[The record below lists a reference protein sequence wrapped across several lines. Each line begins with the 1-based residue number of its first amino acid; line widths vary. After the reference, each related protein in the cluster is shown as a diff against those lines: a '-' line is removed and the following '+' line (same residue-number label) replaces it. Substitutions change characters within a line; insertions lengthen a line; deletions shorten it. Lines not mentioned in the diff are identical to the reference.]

1 MNPPFELPD
10 TKNCFKFYELEEVY
24 DIDKTLLKE
33 KYLEKSKL
41 YHPDFHAGDQRLY
54 QIAVSASAF
63 NNQAFK
69 ILDNDI
75 SRASH
80 LLDLNQ
86 SDSNENAKLP
96 QAFLMEMLELN
107 EAIDEIND
115 DNRYDLEDQINAFKK
130 SGKVEI
136 AECAR
141 QSDWNNLR
149 MAILKWKYLERLEN
163 RLTE

>member
-1 MNPPFELPD
+1 MNPSIELPD
-10 TKNCFKFYELEEVY
+10 TKNCFKFYELEQVY
-24 DIDKTLLKE
+24 NIDKVILKE

-41 YHPDFHAGDQRLY
+41 YHPDFHTGDQRLY

-69 ILDNDI
+69 TLDNDI

-80 LLDLNQ
+80 LLELNQ
-86 SDSNENAKLP
+86 SESQENAKLP
-96 QAFLMEMLELN
+96 QAFLMEMMELN

-130 SGKVEI
+130 SGKAEI
-136 AECAR
+136 AEFAIKL
-141 QSDWNNLR
+141 DWDNLR
-149 MAILKWKYLERLEN
+149 MAILKWRYLERLEN
-163 RLTE
+163 RLSE